1 LRTEVGK
8 VEQRQGLAAGG
19 KSGETIAKSML
30 EKFPNGVKVTSTAAN
45 RVNAT
50 VDRGLLYK
58 VAEFLKNEMDFEHV
72 TSVSGVDWYP
82 ENRMQAVFHIT
93 SYANRVT
100 AEIIVDLP
108 RDSPEVDSV
117 TPLWGGANWNERET
131 YDMFGII
138 FKGHPR
144 LERILTAPGSDY
156 FPYRKDFA
164 GGRRV

>member
-1 LRTEVGK
+1 M
-8 VEQRQGLAAGG
+8 EQRQGLAVGG
-19 KSGETIAKSML
+19 KSGEAIAKSIL
-30 EKFPNGVKVTSTAAN
+30 EKFPDGVKIASTASN

-50 VDRGLLYK
+50 VERGVFYK
-58 VAEFLKNEMDFEHV
+58 VATFLKEEMGFEHV

-93 SYANRVT
+93 SYSNRVT

-108 RDSPEVDSV
+108 RDAPEVDSI
-117 TPLWGGANWNERET
+117 TALWEGANWNERET

-144 LERILTAPGSDY
+144 LERILTAPGTDY
-156 FPYRKDFA
+156 FPYRKDFVS
-164 GGRRV
+164 GRRV